1 MADTAPSTCSVDIET
16 DSLNPTKIHC
26 AVVVDLQTGKHRHFE
41 SGAGKYAEQH
51 ILSYSRVVAHNGCSF
66 DFPALKNLWN
76 IEVPFERQWDTLI
89 LSRLSVPDREG
100 GHSLESWGNRLKFP
114 KMEYTGSW
122 DSYSPEM
129 LEYCVNDAVLCGK
142 VFQYLRNEMS
152 HFDVASVRDEHR
164 MQMLANKVQQRGF
177 AFDAANAITLYTNL
191 KQEETKIVE
200 EMQSIFPPT
209 EVKLKT
215 KTKYIPFNPAS
226 RQQIANRLIELGWTP
241 SVFTETGLPKVDEN
255 TLENAGDIKE
265 AKVLARYFMLLK
277 RTGMLNSWIKAC
289 RFDNRVRAT
298 YHTLGAVTNR
308 MSCSDP
314 NLQQIPSVR
323 KPYGKECR
331 SLWKSKNTYKLIDT
345 DAKGLE
351 LRVLANYMGDEQF
364 TKELLE
370 GDVHTANQR
379 MAGLETR
386 DQAKTFI
393 YALLYGAGDAKIG
406 KIVGGSE
413 VDGARL
419 RDRFLSNLPAYDKF
433 QTSVVN
439 KARKTGVLKAI
450 DGRVLRVRSP
460 HAAVNTLIQ
469 GSSAVLMKKWFLY
482 VDYLLEQHGVDAG
495 IVAMVHDELV
505 LESHQD
511 AVDTTTAC
519 VKLALENV
527 VSKFDLT
534 CPLDCD
540 IKVGNNWSEIH

>member
-1 MADTAPSTCSVDIET
+1 MVKEGTCVVDIET
-16 DSLNPTKIHC
+16 DSLNPSLIHC
-26 AVVVDLQTGKHRHFE
+26 AVVLDLDTGKHRHFE
-41 SGAGKYAEQH
+41 SGAGKYAEQY
-51 ILSYSRVVAHNGCSF
+51 ILSFGRVVAHNGCSF

-76 IEVPFERQWDTLI
+76 IEIPFERQWDTLI

-100 GHSLESWGNRLKFP
+100 GHSLESWGHRLAFP
-114 KMEYTGSW
+114 KLEYSGGFEQ
-122 DSYSPEM
+122 YSPEM
-129 LEYCVNDAVLCGK
+129 LEYCRSDAVLCGK
-142 VFQYLRNEMS
+142 IFNHLRTEMS
-152 HFDVASVRDEHR
+152 EFDRDAVRDEHR
-164 MQMLANKVQQRGF
+164 MQILANKVQNRGF
-177 AFDAANAITLYTNL
+177 AFDVKQALDLYSDL
-191 KQEETKIVE
+191 KKEEDQIVA

-209 EVKLKT
+209 EVQLKT

-226 RQQIANRLIELGWTP
+226 RQHIAERLIKLGWKP

-255 TLENAGDIKE
+255 TLDGVQIKE

-289 RFDNRVRAT
+289 RYDNRVRAT

-308 MSCSDP
+308 MSCSGP
-314 NLQQIPSVR
+314 NLQQIPSTR
-323 KPYGKECR
+323 KPYGVECR
-331 SLWKSKNTYKLIDT
+331 SLWKAKSENVLVDA

-351 LRVLANYMGDEQF
+351 LRVLANYMGDPEF
-364 TKELLE
+364 TRELLT

-413 VDGARL
+413 RDGSAL
-419 RDRFLSNLPAYDKF
+419 RDRFLSNMPAYDRF
-433 QTSVVN
+433 QSAVVR
-439 KARKTGVLKAI
+439 KARKFGVLTAI
-450 DGRVLRVRSP
+450 DGRILRVRSP

-482 VDYLLEQHGVDAG
+482 TDFLLETHGVDAG

-505 LESHQD
+505 LETNKNM
-511 AVDTTTAC
+511 VDLTSDC
-519 VKLALENV
+519 VKVALEKV
-527 VSKFDLT
+527 VEKYNLT